1 MTSVSPWFWHW
12 FFDLWPSRTE
22 KWWLEEY
29 WTLEKGPVPF
39 QGAFL
44 KLQGCVTLIIYMS
57 YWFGL
62 WWNNINQCFKLMVC
76 GGDLFFFTLPKTNIA
91 HENPPF
97 WWYLPGKMGFSWA
110 MLVSGRVKLKNSLI
124 ADSSSIYIITPSW
137 VPQYF
142 TSSSRRGVDVCIFA
156 GNRFFEF
163 PDGNWT
169 QKFSC

>member
-1 MTSVSPWFWHW
+1 MQWLTGDRKGAINGAIIRVSEWTEPLGLLTVARFPSTSLRWGKCLV
-12 FFDLWPSRTE
+12 PS
-22 KWWLEEY
+22 LNHM
-29 WTLEKGPVPF
+29 
-39 QGAFL
+39 
-44 KLQGCVTLIIYMS
+44 ISI
-57 YWFGL
+57 
-62 WWNNINQCFKLMVC
+62 
-76 GGDLFFFTLPKTNIA
+76 TLPKTNIA